1 MDWMKAIFGGSEAKQ
16 QSTSTP
22 VDMTPPDFQSLRQP
36 FADAMKN
43 WVSGGG
49 PGYGGPMTTPMGAPE
64 QGILTGLQGDFGG
77 ASGRQGLLSDTM
89 NGKYLNPNSNPFMN
103 DYIRAAQRPT
113 QQALEETLGRTLP
126 GRFNLNGQTSA
137 PGGSSAFD
145 RAAAIATRGAADS
158 MGDIATKIS
167 SGAYEGERTRQN
179 QAAALS
185 QQEVDT
191 SIKNLQAQSL
201 PRMISELGIERGMT
215 EFKRRTDALLE
226 ALKMMGGAG
235 SPVVANVGQSTG
247 TSENYGKGIFS
258 NFINPMNMKL
268 PT

>member
-1 MDWMKAIFGGSEAKQ
+1 MDWLKSIFGGSTANQ

-43 WVSGGG
+43 WASTGG
-49 PGYGGPMTTPMGAPE
+49 PSYGGPMTSPMGGAE
-64 QGILTGLQGDFGG
+64 GNILAGLQGDAAGG
-77 ASGRQGLLSDTM
+77 SGRQGLLSDTM
-89 NGKYLNPNSNPFMN
+89 SGKYLNPASNPFLN
-103 DYIRAAQRPT
+103 DYIKAAQRPT
-113 QQALEETLGRTLP
+113 QQALEEALGRTLP

-145 RAAAIATRGAADS
+145 RAAAIATRGAADT

-167 SGAYEGERTRQN
+167 SGAYDAERGRQN
-179 QAAALS
+179 QAVALS
-185 QQEVDT
+185 QAEVDT

-201 PRMISELGIERGMT
+201 PRMIQELGIERGMT

-226 ALKMMGGAG
+226 VLKMMGGAG
-235 SPVVANVGQSTG
+235 SPVVANQGQSTG
-247 TSENYGKGIFS
+247 SSENYGKGIFGTIFP
-258 NFINPMNMKL
+258 NGMKL
-268 PT
+268 PA